1 MTKNWNYLATGAT
14 APLSIPV
21 YEACSKYL
29 DENRDEGFKYYSQ
42 VGDIVDEPKVLFGKL
57 VNCEPYE
64 LSIIPNSTHGINL
77 VAQMVGALKG
87 DNVVISELEYYGCA
101 YPWLRLANDG
111 VDVRI
116 AKSKQGR
123 VPFENIEK
131 LVDDKTKALSIVHV
145 CHSGFRQDLRR
156 LSKLAHDHGAFM
168 ATDAIGTCGVIDVD
182 VKETGVDFLST
193 SSYKWLLGL
202 SGSGFLYVRKG
213 LIDSL
218 EPPLP
223 GSQAT
228 PKINGAMFMDLS
240 PTWEKVPFAKNSA
253 RKFETGMPAVLSA
266 ISLTASIKLL
276 LSIGMK
282 NVQKRV
288 SDLTQ
293 YAIEKMEQIGLDV
306 VTPRERDERGAHLI
320 VAMDE
325 EKKVKADKISS
336 ALFKK
341 KIHTQAFFPP
351 YCSSYGSLFVAPDF
365 FNNEEEID
373 ALAREIK
380 ILTSR

>member
-1 MTKNWNYLATGAT
+1 
-14 APLSIPV
+14 
-21 YEACSKYL
+21 
-29 DENRDEGFKYYSQ
+29 
-42 VGDIVDEPKVLFGKL
+42 
-57 VNCEPYE
+57 
-64 LSIIPNSTHGINL
+64 
-77 VAQMVGALKG
+77 
-87 DNVVISELEYYGCA
+87 
-101 YPWLRLANDG
+101 
-111 VDVRI
+111 
-116 AKSKQGR
+116 
-123 VPFENIEK
+123 
-131 LVDDKTKALSIVHV
+131 
-145 CHSGFRQDLRR
+145 
-156 LSKLAHDHGAFM
+156 M

-182 VKETGVDFLST
+182 VKETEVDFLST

-213 LIDSL
+213 LIDSF

-325 EKKVKADKISS
+325 RKKVKADKISS